1 MPHLILPATVVSAK
15 DFVCVLREDSRPC
28 GVYWR
33 KRHGWQETLPERLL
47 QEQEMRSLEVALLC
61 TLTGNVDPAFPNCL
75 DKQGCIFSNKHL
87 LNASWVP
94 DTQLVL
100 SVLSACPG

>member
-33 KRHGWQETLPERLL
+33 KKTWMARNPPREIIAGTGDEVPRGGLPAH
-47 QEQEMRSLEVALLC
+47 SLEM
-61 TLTGNVDPAFPNCL
+61 
-75 DKQGCIFSNKHL
+75 
-87 LNASWVP
+87 
-94 DTQLVL
+94 
-100 SVLSACPG
+100 